1 MTPSF
6 DLVGLS
12 EYSLF
17 TINGEDAATILT
29 SRITFIALVV
39 CAAFLSGIAL
49 IGDPIECW
57 CPAQFTDSMC
67 NYTKSLCWISE
78 NYVIDE
84 NGPLPFTLED
94 REEMPLR
101 EMGFYPLVPFILL
114 GLAFFLNT
122 PHFFWTAWQAYG
134 GVNVAHAV
142 EMAVQDEGNADNI
155 AFNISFNRPSAMKFR
170 GSSYIAKFI
179 TLVSAVG
186 PLFFLGYDFGTFQTG
201 LFLLT
206 RLLTLGTIIAA
217 FPLLSAVLQV
227 NFFTWGFDLARGIYF
242 DGEVPELYAFPRA
255 TMCDFKV
262 RQMNNIQ
269 PYTVQCVLPINMWSE
284 KVFIAFWFWLGLL
297 LLAHLHSYQYWF
309 RKLLFPGSRRAYVS
323 KHMSVI
329 SPRWKNDKRK
339 KKLVEDFAHKHLVF
353 DHFLLLRVL
362 ELATGF
368 VFANDVLKT
377 LWKKYEEGVA
387 EREGRPPPDEVL
399 AATAPVTDDADLKEQ

>member
-186 PLFFLGYDFGTFQTG
+186 PLFFLGYDFGTFQT
-201 LFLLT
+201 
-206 RLLTLGTIIAA
+206 
-217 FPLLSAVLQV
+217 
-227 NFFTWGFDLARGIYF
+227 
-242 DGEVPELYAFPRA
+242 ELYAFPRA